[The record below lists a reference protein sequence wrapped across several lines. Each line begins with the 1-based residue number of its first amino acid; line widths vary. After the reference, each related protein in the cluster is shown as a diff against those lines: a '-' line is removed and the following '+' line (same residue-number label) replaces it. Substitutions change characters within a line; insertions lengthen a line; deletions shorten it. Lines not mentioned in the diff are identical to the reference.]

1 MSLYSYLYYTLM
13 FTENIILLGYLTL
26 DWIHKIEFLM
36 LDWTIHCIRLNTVVV
51 KKSVACSL
59 GVEARLI

>member
-36 LDWTIHCIRLNTVVV
+36 LDWTIHRIRLNTVVV